1 MAVLNINLGLKSY
14 EICDTDGN
22 TVGVIRFNP
31 SDPGMVSRWKEVQ
44 EFINGFDEKEYNTPE
59 KIGEAD
65 RAIKEKFNYAFG
77 TDVSSVLFQNV
88 SSLALCEDGRMVLE
102 NVRARWNMRA
112 ARKGLPPGNDE
123 RLEPP
128 RSRFCVWKR
137 VCHPERFPCGAGRSG
152 GAGRCPAY
160 TAGAAIRMHEDTVS
174 GLAGDI

>member
-44 EFINGFDEKEYNTPE
+44 EFINGFDEKEYHTPE

-102 NVRARWNMRA
+102 NVLEAVQPIIEEAMKVAQKNSEARVRARTVEYEGSK
-112 ARKGLPPGNDE
+112 KGLAPGQ
-123 RLEPP
+123 R
-128 RSRFCVWKR
+128 
-137 VCHPERFPCGAGRSG
+137 
-152 GAGRCPAY
+152 
-160 TAGAAIRMHEDTVS
+160 
-174 GLAGDI
+174 

>member
-1 MAVLNINLGLKSY
+1 VAVLNINLGLKSY

-102 NVRARWNMRA
+102 NVLEAVQPIIEEAMKVAQKNSEARVRARTA
-112 ARKGLPPGNDE
+112 EYEGSKKGLA
-123 RLEPP
+123 P
-128 RSRFCVWKR
+128 RQR
-137 VCHPERFPCGAGRSG
+137 
-152 GAGRCPAY
+152 
-160 TAGAAIRMHEDTVS
+160 
-174 GLAGDI
+174 

>member
-77 TDVSSVLFQNV
+77 TDVSSVLFQNGSGKRAGGCAAHHRRGDEGCAKELG
-88 SSLALCEDGRMVLE
+88 SS
-102 NVRARWNMRA
+102 RACA
-112 ARKGLPPGNDE
+112 
-123 RLEPP
+123 
-128 RSRFCVWKR
+128 
-137 VCHPERFPCGAGRSG
+137 HSG
-152 GAGRCPAY
+152 
-160 TAGAAIRMHEDTVS
+160 I
-174 GLAGDI
+174 

>member
-44 EFINGFDEKEYNTPE
+44 EFINGFDEKEYNAPE

-77 TDVSSVLFQNV
+77 ADVSSVLFQNV

-102 NVRARWNMRA
+102 NVLEAVQPIIEEAMKVAHKNSEARVRARTA
-112 ARKGLPPGNDE
+112 EYEGSKKGLAPGQ
-123 RLEPP
+123 R
-128 RSRFCVWKR
+128 
-137 VCHPERFPCGAGRSG
+137 
-152 GAGRCPAY
+152 
-160 TAGAAIRMHEDTVS
+160 
-174 GLAGDI
+174 